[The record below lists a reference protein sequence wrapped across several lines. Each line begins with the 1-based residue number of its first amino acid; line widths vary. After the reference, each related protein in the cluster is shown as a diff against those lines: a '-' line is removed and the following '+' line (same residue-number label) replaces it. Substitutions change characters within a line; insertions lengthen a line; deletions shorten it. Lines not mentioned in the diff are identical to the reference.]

1 MLSFSG
7 KKQKFVSER
16 FTRGTDQRGLRS
28 VYPHATWAT
37 HFSLRCQ
44 RRRSQ
49 SEARSGEGEGRAS
62 APGSSLLQNRKQL
75 LLPGRRDWA
84 GQGAAADGGG
94 GAGSTAGW
102 RGKASVLILP
112 IGARACEPV
121 GVAAA

>member
-1 MLSFSG
+1 MVKSKNASVSVLHIPWHSPARPPERLPTRYTDHTLSLRLPENT
-7 KKQKFVSER
+7 QPA
-16 FTRGTDQRGLRS
+16 RGTQGG
-28 VYPHATWAT
+28 WARP
-37 HFSLRCQ
+37 LP
-44 RRRSQ
+44 
-49 SEARSGEGEGRAS
+49 EAVC
-62 APGSSLLQNRKQL
+62 LQNRKQL
-75 LLPGRRDWA
+75 LTPGRRDWA